1 MEAPRG
7 QAHKE
12 MLMDEASVTPPAP
25 EESLVAGS
33 HLCDQVARL
42 LGIRERVARGAF
54 LGEPVGVVLAMAG
67 WALSSREREG
77 FDAGAVLPAWAEDR
91 GRGAWR
97 AEDRRV
103 EDCGNCRDRDPGSA
117 AHRGGRGLAGCPACR
132 GSGFVLKPL
141 GLLFGGQDAGRGGG
155 AAGNGGGRDGR
166 A

>member
-1 MEAPRG
+1 
-7 QAHKE
+7 
-12 MLMDEASVTPPAP
+12 MDEESVTRTVPTP

-42 LGIRERVARGAF
+42 LGIGEKASRGAF

-67 WALSSREREG
+67 WALSHRGEED
-77 FDAGAVLPAWAEDR
+77 FDPGAILPAWAKDR

-97 AEDRRV
+97 VEDRRV
-103 EDCGNCRDRDPGSA
+103 EDCENCRDRDPRSA
-117 AHRGGRGLAGCPACR
+117 AHRGGRGLNGCPACR

-141 GLLFGGQDAGRGGG
+141 ELLFEGGEREGRT
-155 AAGNGGGRDGR
+155 ARPDRDRDGR

>member
-1 MEAPRG
+1 
-7 QAHKE
+7 
-12 MLMDEASVTPPAP
+12 MDESSVTRAVPTP

-42 LGIRERVARGAF
+42 LGVSEGAARGAF

-67 WALSSREREG
+67 WALSRRGQEG
-77 FDAGAVLPAWAEDR
+77 FDPGAILPAWAEDR

-97 AEDRRV
+97 VEDRRV
-103 EDCGNCRDRDPGSA
+103 EDCEQCRDRDPRSA
-117 AHRGGRGLAGCPACR
+117 AHRGGRGLPSCPACR

-141 GLLFGGQDAGRGGG
+141 GLLFEDAGRGGRT
-155 AAGNGGGRDGR
+155 AGNRGDRNAR